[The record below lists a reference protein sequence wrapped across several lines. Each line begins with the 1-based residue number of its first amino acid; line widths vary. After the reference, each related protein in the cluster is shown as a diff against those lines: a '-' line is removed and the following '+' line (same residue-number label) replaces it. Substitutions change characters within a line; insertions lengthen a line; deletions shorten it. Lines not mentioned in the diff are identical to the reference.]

1 MSWLKKRATSSKR
14 IFHIQQSNT
23 FKPLDRA
30 ASDVVFDSLFW
41 SEKNHEHTQG
51 ELLSLVPSVGT
62 GRMRLGL
69 MLIGLTVLC
78 YFARL
83 VYLQGYQ
90 GDYYSALSYQNRD
103 FSEMTVPPRGLIQD
117 RDGNLLAWN
126 EPAFVLTMTIS
137 ELPQNEERIELF
149 ARVANLIGYQPTDL
163 DLLVSRYYSRQ
174 HDAIPVVSELS
185 YESAIRMAIAVR
197 DLPGFALSTQMKRIY
212 TSSVP
217 SLSHVLGY
225 TGLLNET
232 DFARY
237 RDQGYRLTDTIGK
250 TGIEQ
255 SYESFLR
262 GVPGEL
268 QYEVNAQG
276 EKISI
281 LSKKDF
287 LLGSHLTLSIDLE
300 FQKFIETQ
308 LRSLFEQTSASRGS
322 VVALNPKTGAVYAL
336 VSLPTF
342 ESNEFS
348 QGISQDRYN
357 SLLADKDQPLFA
369 RAIAGEFPSGSTL
382 KPVVAY
388 AAMAEGIVGEHT
400 SFLSSGGLR
409 IGQWFFPD
417 WKAGGHGTTD
427 ARKAIAE
434 SVNTYFY
441 IVGGGF
447 DETTGLGVERL
458 TQYARRFGFG
468 SPTGIDLPYEADGF
482 LPSKEW
488 KQEVKGERWYVGDTY
503 HLAIGQGDFLT
514 TPLQLAVATSVIA
527 NQGLKVTPYVV
538 QEAEGYQSADL
549 VHLQPTLI
557 EGLDSYALTVVRQGM
572 RQTVTSGSARFLSTL
587 TESVAG
593 KTGTAQTPGDKPY
606 HSWFTGFGPYE
617 DPTITLVVLVEEG
630 GESTDAAV
638 PLAKQILDWWFRYGD
653 ETEED

>member
-1 MSWLKKRATSSKR
+1 MSWLKKRANSSQH
-14 IFHIQQSNT
+14 IFPIQQYDT
-23 FKPLDRA
+23 FGPLDRS
-30 ASDVVFDSLFW
+30 ASDVAFDSIFW
-41 SEKNHEHTQG
+41 SKKNHQHTQD

-69 MLIGLTVLC
+69 LFIGLIVLC

-103 FSEMTVPPRGLIQD
+103 YSETTVPPRGLIQD
-117 RDGNLLAWN
+117 RDGTPLAWN
-126 EPAFVLTMTIS
+126 EPTFVLTMTIS

-174 HDAIPVVSELS
+174 YDAIPVVSELS
-185 YESAIRMAIAVR
+185 YESAIRLAIAVR

-212 TSSVP
+212 ASSVP

-237 RDQGYRLTDTIGK
+237 QDQGYRLTDIIGK

-322 VVALNPKTGAVYAL
+322 VIALNPKTGEVYAL

-342 ESNEFS
+342 ESNEFI
-348 QGISQDRYN
+348 QGMSQDRYS
-357 SLLADKDQPLFA
+357 SLLADTDQPLFS

-458 TQYARRFGFG
+458 TEYARRFGFG
-468 SPTGIDLPYEADGF
+468 SPTGIDLPSEGDGF

-538 QEAEGYQSADL
+538 QDVEGYRSENL
-549 VHLQPTLI
+549 VHPEPTPI
-557 EGLDSYALTVVRQGM
+557 VGLDPYALTVVRQGM
-572 RQTVTSGSARFLSTL
+572 RQTVTSGSARSLSTL
-587 TESVAG
+587 SQAVAG

-653 ETEED
+653 DTD